1 MLLIKCRVGR
11 EEKKYLGELVQL
23 IKTACKNKSKAGGS
37 FKDTAVGNID
47 EKSGSSQVENPM
59 LIAVEIL
66 GKRQRCLRIRV
77 QDGQKS
83 PRDLVW
89 ENSG

>member
-1 MLLIKCRVGR
+1 M
-11 EEKKYLGELVQL
+11 QL
-23 IKTACKNKSKAGGS
+23 IKIACKNKSKAGGNS
-37 FKDTAVGNID
+37 EDVAIGYID

-59 LIAVEIL
+59 LTAVEIL

>member
-1 MLLIKCRVGR
+1 M
-11 EEKKYLGELVQL
+11 QL
-23 IKTACKNKSKAGGS
+23 IKIACKNKSKAGGN
-37 FKDTAVGNID
+37 FEDIAMGYID
-47 EKSGSSQVENPM
+47 EKSWSSQVENPV

-66 GKRQRCLRIRV
+66 GKRQRYLRIRV